1 MLTLMALAMAAE
13 PVERSK
19 KIVTI
24 VEIEGKSFKVRQ
36 KGSEAQVSR
45 QSMVVNADAHH
56 FILAKRAAEIAT
68 GCVASDTFP
77 ISGLLNVALDCSK
90 SPEPAGED
98 IKIRKNQ

>member
-13 PVERSK
+13 PIERQK

-36 KGSEAQVSR
+36 KGNEAQVSR
-45 QSMVVNADAHH
+45 QSMVVNADAQH
-56 FILAKRAAEIAT
+56 FSLAKRAAEVAT
-68 GCVASDTFP
+68 GCVASEMFP
-77 ISGLLNVALDCSK
+77 VFGLLNVVLDCSK

-98 IKIRKNQ
+98 IKIRKNE